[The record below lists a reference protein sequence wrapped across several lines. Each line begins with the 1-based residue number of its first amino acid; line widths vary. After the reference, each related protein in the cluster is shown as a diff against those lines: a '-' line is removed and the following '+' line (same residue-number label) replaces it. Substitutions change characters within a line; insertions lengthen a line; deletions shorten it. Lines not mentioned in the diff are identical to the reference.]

1 MADLIPSDLSQ
12 VASMAT
18 AAPPETAVVS
28 LKRWW
33 YVLGLSLS
41 VMVGGLSSVCI
52 KQLLL
57 PIQTSQLA
65 PHDTNTAFTLVA
77 SLGAVAGLL
86 ASPLV
91 GALSDRTS
99 LRYGRRRPWI
109 VLGMV
114 SAVVGM
120 SIMAF
125 ASSIP
130 VLLLGEIFAQIGVD
144 TVLAVTTAIIP
155 DQIPLSQRP
164 FISACVGIAPNVG
177 GVIGLLLVSRL
188 TDTRIIAQGYL
199 LVAAVSL
206 CCVLLFLL
214 ILRDPPVTSE
224 ELPSPFHVGSFLVSF
239 VQPLRSK
246 DFCLTFASRCCAYL
260 AFTIVGAYLLFYL
273 QGVLHNAL
281 PLAANRVATFQ
292 LLSTSVLILCALL
305 AGWFSKRTGKLK
317 PFVLLGAAGMAL
329 GLMVMAAIPTWTA
342 LLVAAV
348 LFGAGFGLFL
358 GVDIALAVKV
368 LPSQEARGKDLG
380 LMYDAIY
387 LPLILSPLIGGGV
400 LTLFHNDFALLFAI
414 AALASVLSGMLIA
427 PIKSV
432 R

>member
-1 MADLIPSDLSQ
+1 MADMTPFDPAIA
-12 VASMAT
+12 VAIEKL
-18 AAPPETAVVS
+18 ETTGT
-28 LKRWW
+28 KKQWW
-33 YVLGLSLS
+33 YLLGLALS

-77 SLGAVAGLL
+77 SIGALAGLL

-99 LRYGRRRPWI
+99 LRSGRRRPWLVGGI
-109 VLGMV
+109 A
-114 SAVVGM
+114 SAVLGM

-144 TVLAVTTAIIP
+144 TVLAITTAVIP

-164 FISACVGIAPNVG
+164 FISACVGMAPNVG
-177 GVIGLLLVSRL
+177 GVIGLLLVARL

-206 CCVLLFLL
+206 CCVLAFLL
-214 ILRDPPVTSE
+214 ILREPPVAPE
-224 ELPSPFHVGSFLVSF
+224 ELPPPFHLGSFLVSF
-239 VQPLRSK
+239 VQPLRAK
-246 DFCLTFASRCCAYL
+246 DFRLTFASRCCAYL
-260 AFTIVGAYLLFYL
+260 SFTILGAYTLFYL
-273 QGVLHNAL
+273 RGVLHEAL
-281 PLAANRVATFQ
+281 PLAAMHVANFQ
-292 LLSTSVLILCALL
+292 LLSTAVLIVFAFV
-305 AGWFSKRTGKLK
+305 AGWFSKRTGQIKL
-317 PFVLLGAAGMAL
+317 FVISGACGMAL
-329 GLMVMAAIPTWTA
+329 GLVVIVAIPTWTA

-358 GVDIALAVKV
+358 GVDIALAIRV
-368 LPSQEARGKDLG
+368 LPSEQARAKDLG
-380 LMYDAIY
+380 LMYNAIY
-387 LPLILSPLIGGGV
+387 LPLILSPLIGAGV
-400 LTLFHNDFALLFAI
+400 LNTFHNNFALLFAI
-414 AALASVLSGMLIA
+414 AALASVLSAVLIA
-427 PIKSV
+427 PITSV

>member
-1 MADLIPSDLSQ
+1 MADIAPSDLS
-12 VASMAT
+12 AI
-18 AAPPETAVVS
+18 APMKTAVS
-28 LKRWW
+28 HKRWW
-33 YVLGLSLS
+33 YLLGLTLS

-57 PIQTSQLA
+57 PIQASQLA
-65 PHDTNTAFTLVA
+65 PQDTNTAFTLVA
-77 SLGAVAGLL
+77 SIGAVAGLL

-99 LRYGRRRPWI
+99 LRFGRRRPWLI
-109 VLGMV
+109 LGTV
-114 SAVVGM
+114 AAVGGM

-125 ASSIP
+125 APSIP

-144 TVLAVTTAIIP
+144 TVLAVTTAVIP

-164 FISACVGIAPNVG
+164 FISACVGMAPNVG

-199 LVAAVSL
+199 LVAVVSF
-206 CCVLLFLL
+206 CCVLYFLL
-214 ILRDPPVTSE
+214 VLRDPPVAPE
-224 ELPSPFHVGSFLVSF
+224 ELPPPFHLGSFLVSF

-246 DFCLTFASRCCAYL
+246 DFCLTFLSRCCAYL
-260 AFTIVGAYLLFYL
+260 AFTILGAYTLFYL
-273 QGVLHNAL
+273 RGELHNAL
-281 PLAANRVATFQ
+281 PLAASRLANFQ
-292 LLSTSVLILCALL
+292 LLSTAVLILFALV
-305 AGWFSKRTGKLK
+305 AGWLSKRVGKIKL
-317 PFVLLGAAGMAL
+317 FVISGASGMAL
-329 GLMVMAAIPTWTA
+329 GLAVMAAIPTWTA

-348 LFGAGFGLFL
+348 IFGAGFGLFL
-358 GVDIALAVKV
+358 GVDIALAVLV
-368 LPSQEARGKDLG
+368 LPSKEARGKDLG

-387 LPLILSPLIGGGV
+387 LSLILSPIIGGGI
-400 LTLFHNDFALLFAI
+400 LNTFQNNFALVFAV
-414 AALASVLSGMLIA
+414 AAIASVLSGLLIM